1 MTAIQAPSTS
11 RPYPWP
17 TGAAHVA
24 GMVCLE
30 YLPKP
35 TSKKWLISQRRH
47 EAGRD
52 LMEQEAPALAAQE
65 GWASW
70 RIVDEYIEG
79 SYRSELTE
87 AGEQLVI
94 PDCEL
99 DAPQTGA
106 KQGSLF

>member
-1 MTAIQAPSTS
+1 
-11 RPYPWP
+11 
-17 TGAAHVA
+17 
-24 GMVCLE
+24 MVCLE
-30 YLPKP
+30 YMLKP
-35 TSKKWLISQRRH
+35 TSKKWQVSQRRH
-47 EAGRD
+47 TVGRD
-52 LMEQEAPALAAQE
+52 LMEQESPALAAQQ

-70 RIVDEYIEG
+70 RIVDEYIGDEVKPKTPPPAK
-79 SYRSELTE
+79 YRSELTE